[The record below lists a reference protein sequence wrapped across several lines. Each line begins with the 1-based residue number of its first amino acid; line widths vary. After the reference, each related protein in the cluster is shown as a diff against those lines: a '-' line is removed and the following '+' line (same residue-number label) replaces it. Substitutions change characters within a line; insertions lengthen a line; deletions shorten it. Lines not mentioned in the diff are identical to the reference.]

1 MIIGKSL
8 TALGSGGLKPEI
20 TVTAKAGALLN
31 LHFKDSSIIL
41 QSYQLRAE
49 ETQHTFIV
57 NASET
62 AYVVEDV
69 TNGKSVEVLVDAVA
83 VFVVEISYLPL
94 YIVKDG
100 TVQNGVQFEVSHE
113 NYNSSMYGTVSY
125 DPLYIYRHGNGTT
138 KLTTSVNLTGASK
151 ICATVSKCST
161 NDVETNYA
169 RFGVLADALTSYTSF
184 GKNTS
189 ASSISP
195 VLDVTS
201 LAGVNTVGMF
211 LKSNAIGT
219 FPSVTVKDFW
229 IE

>member
-1 MIIGKSL
+1 M
-8 TALGSGGLKPEI
+8 
-20 TVTAKAGALLN
+20 
-31 LHFKDSSIIL
+31 
-41 QSYQLRAE
+41 
-49 ETQHTFIV
+49 
-57 NASET
+57 
-62 AYVVEDV
+62 
-69 TNGKSVEVLVDAVA
+69 
-83 VFVVEISYLPL
+83 
-94 YIVKDG
+94 
-100 TVQNGVQFEVSHE
+100 
-113 NYNSSMYGTVSY
+113 
-125 DPLYIYRHGNGTT
+125 
-138 KLTTSVNLTGASK
+138 TGASK